1 MSQAEESRAIS
12 AATGSVPANG
22 SASLGLHAPPRLD
35 ELSPEKL
42 HEKCTALARNLWW
55 SWHPEVTNLF
65 RELDPIRWR
74 QLDHNPIALLA
85 EFTPE
90 RLEARAAELVLY
102 SRINQAYRRLKE
114 YMAGDSTWSN
124 VHAGVLGSKP
134 VVYFS
139 AEFGI
144 HESVPIYSGGLG
156 VLSGDHIKSASGL
169 GIPLI
174 AVGLFYDQGYFKQ
187 QLDIDGYQH
196 EEYLQSRTEVL
207 PIEPALGADG
217 KPISVQIDTRSGPIF
232 AKVWKMAVGRINLYL
247 LDSDVEVNNPE
258 DRELTSRLYGGD
270 SRLRIRQELVLGVG
284 GVRAIRAMGIVP
296 GVYHLNEG
304 HSVFAT
310 LEAARRPRPVRQ
322 RPDRGI
328 PRPDA
333 GLARD
338 FPRPADGH
346 GTGRS
351 QQPRGAVLHD
361 GAGAEDVA
369 AGECRQ
375 RVAWPREPQDVVQPL
390 AVAGRGR
397 GADRPHHQ
405 RRARAELALLADA
418 PALRPHLSGELVS
431 PHGRARRLAEDP

>member
-1 MSQAEESRAIS
+1 MSQAEESRATS
-12 AATGSVPANG
+12 AATSNVPANG
-22 SASLGLHAPPRLD
+22 SASLSLHAPPRLD

-196 EEYLQSRTEVL
+196 EEYLQSRTEAL

-217 KPISVQIDTRSGPIF
+217 KPIAVQIDTRSGPIF

-310 LEAARRPRPVRQ
+310 LEAVRG
-322 RPDRGI
+322 RMERDGYSFD
-328 PRPDA
+328 DA
-333 GLARD
+333 VR
-338 FPRPADGH
+338 
-346 GTGRS
+346 
-351 QQPRGAVLHD
+351 
-361 GAGAEDVA
+361 
-369 AGECRQ
+369 
-375 RVAWPREPQDVVQPL
+375 RVARQTVFTCP
-390 AVAGRGR
+390 
-397 GADRPHHQ
+397 
-405 RRARAELALLADA
+405 
-418 PALRPHLSGELVS
+418 PATTGST
-431 PHGRARRLAEDP
+431 AA